1 MKRLLFFF
9 AALLLAAPVC
19 LADEGDEEVITFP
32 VYDIGEV
39 RLGIKYDTHRYEG
52 LAATLHVNEDGLLR
66 VMCTSGDYPAPYAD
80 AAHTQMLDFL
90 ASFYEG
96 SQGYVI
102 NVSKGDVIYFFK
114 SFCMGDSKVWFEMQT
129 QQLEFKSSPAVGER
143 LVPTG
148 RAQLE
153 LDFNMPVVT
162 SGGTMKCGG
171 QTVSLEAKS
180 ANLYILYEIKDIVMR
195 WIESG
200 IPAGTPIEVTITG
213 VHAAVSESIKYGTDG
228 TINLRFRLPS
238 MPGKLVG
245 NNIERLTFKSYW
257 LPDDEEG
264 LLRMTFSKPVSTT
277 NPGYLSVVYGNAEA
291 MDVNQLTF
299 DGKADGNDVVY
310 DLRGIHLRPKD
321 LLESGNLYPSIM
333 LRPGGV
339 CDSDGDL
346 MYSPG
351 IGTLASWTYE
361 IPYTYLMGNP
371 SWEVTDE
378 NENPIVRLDSG
389 DGVLLYVYDYHL
401 VKSDGILLT
410 FTNGATVT
418 VPFSD
423 VEINWEANGT
433 TAELYFEIPEVINP
447 SERVTISFANMRLLT
462 GEPDNGALS
471 ESFLWTP
478 QTPTGVEA
486 LSAGH
491 SAAPVYDLSG
501 RVAKGS
507 KAPRTHTIV
516 LEAGRKVVR

>member
-1 MKRLLFFF
+1 MKRLLLFF

-39 RLGIKYDTHRYEG
+39 RLGHKYDTHRYEG

-171 QTVSLEAKS
+171 QSVSLEARS
-180 ANLYILYEIKDIVMR
+180 ASLYILYEIKDIVMR

-200 IPAGTPIEVTITG
+200 IPAGTPIDVTITG
-213 VHAAVSESIKYGTDG
+213 VHAAVNESIKYGTDG

-238 MPGKLVG
+238 MPGKLVS
-245 NNIERLTFKSYW
+245 NNIEDLTFKSYW
-257 LPDDEEG
+257 LPDDPEG
-264 LLRMTFSKPVSTT
+264 LLRMTFSKPVSTE
-277 NPGYLSVVYGNAEA
+277 NPGYLSIVYGNAEA

-299 DGKADGNDVVY
+299 NGKADGYDVVY
-310 DLRGIHLRPKD
+310 DLRDIYFRPKD
-321 LLESGNLYPSIM
+321 LLDSGNLYPSIM

-339 CDSDGDL
+339 YDADGDL

-361 IPYTYLMGNP
+361 IPYMYLYGNP

-378 NENPIVRLDSG
+378 NENNIVRLDSG
-389 DGVLLYVYDYHL
+389 DGVLLYVYYYNL
-401 VKSDGILLT
+401 VRSDGILLT
-410 FTNGATVT
+410 FDDGETVT
-418 VPFSD
+418 IPFSD
-423 VEINWEANGT
+423 VEINWESNGS
-433 TAELYFEIPEVINP
+433 TAELFFEIPEVYNC

-462 GEPDNGALS
+462 GEKDPGTLKK
-471 ESFLWTP
+471 SFPWTP
-478 QTPTGVEA
+478 SIQTGVDA
-486 LSAGH
+486 VP
-491 SAAPVYDLSG
+491 AAAVLRPAYDLGG
-501 RVAKGS
+501 RRVSFGQKGILVS
-507 KAPRTHTIV
+507 RD
-516 LEAGRKVVR
+516 RKEVR